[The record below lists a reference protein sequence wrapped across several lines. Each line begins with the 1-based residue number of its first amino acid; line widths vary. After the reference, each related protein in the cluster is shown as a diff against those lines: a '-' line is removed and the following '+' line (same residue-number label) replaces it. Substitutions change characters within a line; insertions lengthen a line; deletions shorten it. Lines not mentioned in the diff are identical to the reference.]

1 MRRGDECLERCQRRQ
16 RPRKVGQWICMRCIP
31 GLRIF
36 RLFAHRCIAI
46 VRVSDAHPLK
56 CAELSTNDWRME
68 MASSSEALYTRQVRN
83 YLEELERGDVA
94 AICALFTPNAQ
105 IFSPFLG
112 WMRPAPFFA
121 KVEAASGESRIT
133 PIDICVSTT
142 GARRATG
149 YFVYD
154 WGLKDGSAVRFECVD
169 VFEFDDNGLIERMI
183 IVYDTHPIRSTV
195 GDKYA

>member
-1 MRRGDECLERCQRRQ
+1 
-16 RPRKVGQWICMRCIP
+16 
-31 GLRIF
+31 
-36 RLFAHRCIAI
+36 
-46 VRVSDAHPLK
+46 
-56 CAELSTNDWRME
+56 

-83 YLEELERGDVA
+83 YLGELERGDVA
-94 AICALFTPNAQ
+94 AICALFTPDAQ

-121 KVEAASGESRIT
+121 KVNAASGESRIT
-133 PIDICVSTT
+133 PIDICVSTM

-169 VFEFDDNGLIERMI
+169 VFEFDDNGLIERMT

>member
-1 MRRGDECLERCQRRQ
+1 MVE
-16 RPRKVGQWICMRCIP
+16 
-31 GLRIF
+31 
-36 RLFAHRCIAI
+36 
-46 VRVSDAHPLK
+46 
-56 CAELSTNDWRME
+56 
-68 MASSSEALYTRQVRN
+68 SSSALYTRQVDT
-83 YLEELERGDVA
+83 YLKTLERGDA
-94 AICALFTPNAQ
+94 AEICALFTPDAQ

-112 WMRPAPFFA
+112 WMSPQPFFD
-121 KVEAASGESRIT
+121 KVVAASGQSRIT

-169 VFEFDDNGLIERMI
+169 VFEFAEDARIDRMI
-183 IVYDTHPIRSTV
+183 IVYDTYPIRSTV